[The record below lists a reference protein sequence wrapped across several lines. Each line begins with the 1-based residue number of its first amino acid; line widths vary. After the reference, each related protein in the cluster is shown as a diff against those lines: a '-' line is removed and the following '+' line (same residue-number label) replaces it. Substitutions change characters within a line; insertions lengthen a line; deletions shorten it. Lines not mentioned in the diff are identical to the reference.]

1 MKLDL
6 VKDLPS
12 DEIKKIW
19 NIYMEEKSRSAGML
33 TVIGNIFN
41 QIISNSNIS
50 FNKKVEEYNS
60 LIDRSQEFKTFL
72 FAMPRSE
79 GYEFILAQWANNECH
94 FTPLINYQVKNFNLS

>member
-41 QIISNSNIS
+41 
-50 FNKKVEEYNS
+50 
-60 LIDRSQEFKTFL
+60 
-72 FAMPRSE
+72 
-79 GYEFILAQWANNECH
+79 
-94 FTPLINYQVKNFNLS
+94 